1 MPTRRVVNSL
11 VRRDE
16 GHRSC
21 RPRARLAAACA
32 LVLLSP
38 AVAEARRPAI
48 EGRLPASYTVVALA
62 PDGRTRTVE
71 NARGAFEI
79 VPPARTVTLH
89 LLGSTGRYLGPVVV
103 AGRGSRA
110 VVEVR
115 AGAQLG
121 TLRVE
126 DGFARPG
133 RRVSSRRRGR
143 GRPARAR
150 AGVPIGAGVLG
161 RVRSRATAQAGPGH
175 DRDLD
180 GIPGRYDVDD
190 DGDLVLD
197 VRERAERA
205 AARKLAAAEGA
216 SVPCADPVCP
226 DTAGVELAGLDE
238 DETVLAIAVLAAAL
252 ALAALGWQVATAI
265 GRRRRHAIEVEARL
279 GLPVYTQGAG
289 RWAVFIEV
297 FNRTEHPVRWVS
309 CALETKDGR
318 IFYLMEH
325 PPGGELPAVIQPHD
339 SHHTWVDCQELE
351 RQGLALDEPVIAAAK
366 LATGEIHRSPAKRL
380 ATRRRSGIFS

>member
-1 MPTRRVVNSL
+1 MPTHRVVNSP
-11 VRRDE
+11 VRRDA
-16 GHRSC
+16 GHRSR

-48 EGRLPASYTVVALA
+48 EGRLQASYTVVALA

-71 NARGAFEI
+71 NVRGSFDI

-103 AGRGSRA
+103 AGKGSRA
-110 VVEVR
+110 VVQVR
-115 AGAQLG
+115 AGAKLG
-121 TLRVE
+121 TLRVGE
-126 DGFARPG
+126 GFARAG
-133 RRVSSRRRGR
+133 RRVSAPRRGR

-150 AGVPIGAGVLG
+150 GGVPIGAGVLG
-161 RVRSRATAQAGPGH
+161 RVRSRAAGPAGPGH

-197 VRERAERA
+197 VRELAQRAAARRERA
-205 AARKLAAAEGA
+205 AAAGSVGCGA
-216 SVPCADPVCP
+216 GVCP

-238 DETVLAIAVLAAAL
+238 DETNFAVAVLAAAL
-252 ALAALGWQVATAI
+252 ALAALGWQIATAI

-309 CALETKDGR
+309 CALETKDER

-325 PPGGELPAVIQPHD
+325 PPGGELPGVIQPHD
-339 SHHTWVDCQELE
+339 SHHTWVDCHELE
-351 RQGLALDEPVIAAAK
+351 RQGLALDMPVIAAAK
-366 LATGEIHRSPAKRL
+366 LATGETYRSPAKRL
-380 ATRRRSGIFS
+380 AGRRSRILG

>member
-1 MPTRRVVNSL
+1 
-11 VRRDE
+11 VRREE
-16 GHRSC
+16 GHRSR

-62 PDGRTRTVE
+62 PDGRTRTLE
-71 NARGAFEI
+71 NVRGRFEL

-103 AGRGSRA
+103 AGARTRA
-110 VVEVR
+110 VVQVR
-115 AGAQLG
+115 AGAKLG

-133 RRVSSRRRGR
+133 RRISSRRRGH

-161 RVRSRATAQAGPGH
+161 RVRSRATGPAGPGH

-180 GIPGRYDVDD
+180 GIPGRYDIDD

-197 VRERAERA
+197 VRERAQRA
-205 AARKLAAAEGA
+205 ATRELAAAEPR
-216 SVPCADPVCP
+216 SVSCPDSVCP
-226 DTAGVELAGLDE
+226 GTAGVELAGLDE
-238 DETVLAIAVLAAAL
+238 DETTFAIAVLAAVL
-252 ALAALGWQVATAI
+252 ALAALVWQIATAI
-265 GRRRRHAIEVEARL
+265 GRRRGHAIEVDARL
-279 GLPVYTQGAG
+279 GLPVYSQGAG

-297 FNRTEHPVRWVS
+297 FNRTDHPVRWVS

-339 SHHTWVDCQELE
+339 SHHTWVDCHELE
-351 RQGLALDEPVIAAAK
+351 RQGLALDQPVIGAAK
-366 LATGEIHRSPAKRL
+366 LATGEIYRSAAKRL
-380 ATRRRSGIFS
+380 AARRRSRIFS